1 MISHLRKIL
10 EPFTRIINHHPVK
23 LVQSISLIGIANII
37 KHESTNMKFSHIK
50 ILALL
55 MLLPLQSFS
64 LVEINGFNQ
73 LGQID
78 GLLFVVPDIGLASV
92 IETYTIMVDVDDDA
106 PEILLFEKPNDII
119 DVNGHVFA
127 KYGADICQCYP
138 DSIERVFT
146 FETENFRIMPMV
158 DHDFAVVFENDTL
171 TYVLACDAKTHEVSP
186 LFSSEDHVVYC
197 YGATNDLIVVTDQ
210 DVFLM
215 TEEESKPLLSYYMPI
230 KAAVQTNFGLV
241 LATESDVFFLTS
253 PNEIG
258 VLVNAGCDKL
268 YSSGDVLYLTKGNLV
283 NRIDLKAY
291 LDN

>member
-1 MISHLRKIL
+1 
-10 EPFTRIINHHPVK
+10 
-23 LVQSISLIGIANII
+23 
-37 KHESTNMKFSHIK
+37 MKFSHIN

-55 MLLPLQSFS
+55 MFLPLQSFS
-64 LVEINGFNQ
+64 QVEVNGLKQ

-78 GLLFVVPDIGLASV
+78 GLLFVVPDIGLASI
-92 IETYTIMVDVDDDA
+92 IETYPIMVDVEEDA
-106 PEILLFEKPNDII
+106 PEILLFEGLDDII
-119 DVNGHVFA
+119 DVNGQIFA

-158 DHDFAVVFENDTL
+158 DHDFAVIFENDTL
-171 TYVLACDAKTHEVSP
+171 TYVLACDAKSHEASP
-186 LFSSEDHVVYC
+186 LFSSEDHVIYC

-215 TEEESKPLLSYYMPI
+215 TEEESEHLLSYYTPI

-241 LATESDVFFLTS
+241 LASDSEVFFLTS

-258 VLVNAGCDKL
+258 ILVNAGCEKL
-268 YSSGDVLYLTKGNLV
+268 YSCGDILYLTKGNLV